1 MKVSTAEILTR
12 ILILAGFLFAES
24 SHSRDSQK
32 GAEIPASRG
41 GHPSR
46 VNHFQLNLLIFI
58 LALFQIFICLIT
70 QLI

>member
-12 ILILAGFLFAES
+12 ILILADFLFAES

-46 VNHFQLNLLIFI
+46 VNHFQLNLLILYLHYFKF
-58 LALFQIFICLIT
+58 LFVL
-70 QLI
+70 LLN